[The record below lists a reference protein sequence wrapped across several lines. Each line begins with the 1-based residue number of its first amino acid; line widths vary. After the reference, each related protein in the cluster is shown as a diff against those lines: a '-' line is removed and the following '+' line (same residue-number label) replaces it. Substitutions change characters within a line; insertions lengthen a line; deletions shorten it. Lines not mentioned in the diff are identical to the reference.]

1 MAQTQTIGRGRRS
14 TWRLSAQV
22 KAFARR
28 RAREAAGLVL
38 ILAGLFLFFA
48 LLTHNPGDPSFNR
61 AVEADPTNLFGHSGA
76 AAADLALQL
85 FALAAVLPV
94 AALLTWGEYL
104 LRHRRVGGVV
114 WRLIALPLAFAGLV
128 LALGLAGRMAG
139 GTTDLDGWVPGGAVG
154 GLAAAKATA
163 LLTVL
168 YLPLWTG
175 TAVAGLMAVLLS
187 AVALPLTWG
196 QWVAVASRIVRE
208 IGRGVA
214 IAARAALMV
223 GGFAAR
229 TIFAQLG
236 GPASNRRRREPS
248 LRGQEGADALLDDLP
263 GAVLD
268 TKRVAK
274 KQPKLKSGRREK
286 EGRQK
291 KLDLPVPKNVGG
303 VYQLPPLDLLAAP
316 RPSSAT
322 PEIDR
327 EALEQNARL
336 LESVL
341 DDFGVRGEIVK
352 VRPGPVVT
360 MYELEPAPG
369 TKTAR
374 VISLADD
381 IARSMSAVSVRIAV
395 VPGRNAI
402 GIELPNALRE
412 MVVLRE
418 LLASDAFEKSKGL
431 ALALGKTIAGEPVF
445 ADLAAMPHLLIAG
458 TTGSGKSVGVNAMI
472 VSLLYRFTPDECR
485 FIMVDPKMLEL
496 SIYDGIPHLLS
507 PVVTDPKKAVVAL
520 KWVVREMENRYQSMS
535 KLGVR

>member
-1 MAQTQTIGRGRRS
+1 M
-14 TWRLSAQV
+14 
-22 KAFARR
+22 
-28 RAREAAGLVL
+28 
-38 ILAGLFLFFA
+38 
-48 LLTHNPGDPSFNR
+48 
-61 AVEADPTNLFGHSGA
+61 
-76 AAADLALQL
+76 
-85 FALAAVLPV
+85 
-94 AALLTWGEYL
+94 
-104 LRHRRVGGVV
+104 
-114 WRLIALPLAFAGLV
+114 
-128 LALGLAGRMAG
+128 
-139 GTTDLDGWVPGGAVG
+139 
-154 GLAAAKATA
+154 
-163 LLTVL
+163 TVL

-274 KQPKLKSGRREK
+274 KQPELKSGRREK

-341 DDFGVRGEIVK
+341 DDFGV
-352 VRPGPVVT
+352 
-360 MYELEPAPG
+360 
-369 TKTAR
+369 
-374 VISLADD
+374 
-381 IARSMSAVSVRIAV
+381 
-395 VPGRNAI
+395 
-402 GIELPNALRE
+402 
-412 MVVLRE
+412 
-418 LLASDAFEKSKGL
+418 
-431 ALALGKTIAGEPVF
+431 
-445 ADLAAMPHLLIAG
+445 
-458 TTGSGKSVGVNAMI
+458 
-472 VSLLYRFTPDECR
+472 
-485 FIMVDPKMLEL
+485 
-496 SIYDGIPHLLS
+496 
-507 PVVTDPKKAVVAL
+507 
-520 KWVVREMENRYQSMS
+520 
-535 KLGVR
+535 